1 LEVLQG
7 RSRMPPDIQRTV
19 LLAPSEDN
27 ESTLARP
34 KQKPA
39 PAPAP
44 APARKPDFFD
54 TTATTIDND
63 VDELIIGEH
72 VEKSEAGPS
81 EMPRRSA
88 RLSSPKN
95 TRLSPSV
102 DPDEL
107 QVAVSFLFLSFWL
120 PLLEYRILVYPPDAP
135 GAVNITNADL
145 KRLKPGEFLNDTL
158 IEFGLKLDTSSIP
171 HKKLCLWSCQIV
183 VERITIERTFVR
195 RVHSCLQFIFLQET
209 Q

>member
-1 LEVLQG
+1 MSSTRKSERVKGRVTPPASARPPLRVERSSSPPEAISEVLQG
-7 RSRMPPDIQRTV
+7 RSRMPPDIRRTV

-107 QVAVSFLFLSFWL
+107 QVAVSFLFLSF
-120 PLLEYRILVYPPDAP
+120 
-135 GAVNITNADL
+135 
-145 KRLKPGEFLNDTL
+145 
-158 IEFGLKLDTSSIP
+158 
-171 HKKLCLWSCQIV
+171 
-183 VERITIERTFVR
+183 
-195 RVHSCLQFIFLQET
+195 
-209 Q
+209 